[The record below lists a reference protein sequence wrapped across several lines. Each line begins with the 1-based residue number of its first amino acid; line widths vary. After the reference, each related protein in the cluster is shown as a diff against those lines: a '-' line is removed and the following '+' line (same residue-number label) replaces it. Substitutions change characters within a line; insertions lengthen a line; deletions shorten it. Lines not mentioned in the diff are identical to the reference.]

1 MEKSQAIIDGL
12 LTEIRALAD
21 YGRSWSN
28 AGIPEIKVKIMTE
41 ALDQI
46 RDRYTFLPAE
56 PPAGVEDLT
65 PGEKDKLAKV
75 GEIAIK
81 LMGP

>member
-12 LTEIRALAD
+12 LAEIRGLVN
-21 YGRSWSN
+21 YGRSLANS
-28 AGIPEIKVKIMTE
+28 GMPELKIKTMTE
-41 ALDQI
+41 ALDKI

-75 GEIAIK
+75 GEIAVV